1 MIVAVDENYDRRKLT
16 QAALEMWHQIQPD
29 LCANYEKL
37 TMQDVDLK
45 RFEKLNLET
54 HQFLML
60 QHWQSFL
67 DKNLKILFTP
77 VTEDT
82 EKIVAEVSR
91 FFLCF
96 SWIILTALYLEIFWS
111 YQLLQFLFWC
121 FFCFQCA
128 YQVRYYLFWS
138 RFCEL

>member
-1 MIVAVDENYDRRKLT
+1 MIQMIVAVDENYDRRKLT

-91 FFLCF
+91 IFFSVSAGSF
-96 SWIILTALYLEIFWS
+96 
-111 YQLLQFLFWC
+111 
-121 FFCFQCA
+121 
-128 YQVRYYLFWS
+128 
-138 RFCEL
+138 